1 MLLDNPAVTVIVPAY
16 NAEQYLSGCLDSI
29 SGQSFTD
36 WELIIAED
44 GSSDRTGEIAR
55 NAAANDTRI
64 RVISM
69 DKKGVSAAR
78 NACIKAA
85 RGRYLAF
92 VDADDLIS
100 PDYLT
105 ELYSHAE
112 QTCADI
118 TQCSFL
124 FKKEDGSEEPD
135 PNGIDKVFSGRDEI
149 IKACFRGS
157 QGDIRVSVWAKLFRR
172 DTFKSVCFDTD
183 LRIYEDAYYVY
194 ECCMKAQTVCCFS
207 APLYRYMQHEGS
219 TTHARLLEIY
229 PDFFTMF
236 GRQREAFKDN
246 GTIRKQ
252 IAVREAETALWLM
265 RIMQESARRQEMWD
279 LRKKTLAVTGDV
291 LSSSAPFLL
300 KSKLTAVAVMPH
312 IYFAMLKGRAGSED
326 T

>member
-64 RVISM
+64 RMISM

-112 QTCADI
+112 QTGADI

-194 ECCMKAQTVCCFS
+194 ECCMKADIVCCFS
-207 APLYRYMQHEGS
+207 DPLYRYMQHKAS

-236 GRQREAFKDN
+236 ARQREDFIDN
-246 GTIRKQ
+246 APIRKR
-252 IAVREAETALWLM
+252 IAVRQAETSLWLM
-265 RIMQESARRQEMWD
+265 RVLAKKGMKDEFWS
-279 LRKKTLAVTGDV
+279 LRKTAMSIVGDV
-291 LSSSAPFLL
+291 LFSSAPFLL
-300 KSKLTAVAVMPH
+300 RTKLIGVAVMPH
-312 IYFAMLKGRAGSED
+312 IYLAMLRRKA
-326 T
+326 